1 MNVVFCYHTT
11 DMEYHLGIAFLSAA
25 LQPLEVNTRLVIFR
39 EIAGRPVDSVHDIAQ
54 RILTEKPEIVAF
66 SIMTFNWRRIQE
78 VITALRPGFEGV
90 IVVGGCHAMLCPDEV
105 LRFPGVDAVCLGEGE
120 KPLQELVEYYR
131 NRPLHST
138 PVIEGFC
145 FKQSDRSKVPAPWCN
160 ERLEDYP
167 YLSYD
172 MFDAERNQPLIEKV
186 TGSFHPAGVF
196 SLAAITSR
204 GCPYKCTYCNNHS
217 IMNILG
223 GPKRFLR
230 QYPVDKAI
238 AGIKGL
244 VNRYHPEFIEFI
256 DEMFIQKMSW
266 MESFCAA
273 YKNEIGLPYS
283 INMRIDRSSDELI
296 RILAESGLKL
306 VFFGLESGDET
317 YRSTNLD
324 RHMSDDDILRGAD
337 ILRKY
342 GVIIISYNM
351 FGMPLETR
359 EMLQKTISLNRKLQP
374 DAVCAFVY
382 QPLPNTKLG
391 QLAFE
396 HNLVKP
402 PPEDYWDFLVP
413 SLDSPELPAVYIQ
426 EQVELFRQEFNSPER
441 VNQCFTKL
449 RSFVGKK

>member
-1 MNVVFCYHTT
+1 
-11 DMEYHLGIAFLSAA
+11 
-25 LQPLEVNTRLVIFR
+25 
-39 EIAGRPVDSVHDIAQ
+39 
-54 RILTEKPEIVAF
+54 
-66 SIMTFNWRRIQE
+66 
-78 VITALRPGFEGV
+78 
-90 IVVGGCHAMLCPDEV
+90 VGGCHAMLCPDEV